1 MRSRPRADTA
11 GTGLVALLRAPGA
24 AHGVSPRDW
33 ERLIAAGREAGL
45 LGRVYWA
52 LQQAGALGAVP
63 AAPAAHLH
71 SAWLAAEAQRRA
83 VVREVA
89 YLAELLAGVVPR
101 VVLLKGA
108 AYALAGLPPA
118 AGRQFSDIDLLVP
131 REALATVEARLNRV
145 GWLGTHHGAYDQRY
159 YREWM
164 HELPPLR
171 HPQRGSTLDVHHTI
185 LPETARFRPDADALV
200 SAARAVP
207 GHSRLAVLAPE
218 DMVIHSATHLFVDG
232 EIPNGLRDLVDLDA
246 LLRHFGSTAA
256 FWDALPGRARALQ
269 LGAPLWLA
277 LHYCRRMLGTP
288 VPGAC
293 ADALAAD
300 APSTTGLAVLDAC
313 YGRLLLPQVP
323 GEPGGGGRGVAAMT
337 IFLRGHWLRMPL
349 PLLARHAF
357 RKGVVVPL
365 FGDGASSRP

>member
-1 MRSRPRADTA
+1 MPLT
-11 GTGLVALLRAPGA
+11 
-24 AHGVSPRDW
+24 DW
-33 ERLIAAGREAGL
+33 EHVIAAGRESGL
-45 LGRVYWA
+45 LGRLYWT
-52 LQQAGALGAVP
+52 LWRAGELGAVP

-83 VVREVA
+83 VIREVD
-89 YLAELLAGVVPR
+89 YLVDVLASVAPR

-118 AGRQFSDIDLLVP
+118 CGRQFSDIDLLVP
-131 REALATVEARLNRV
+131 RAALDAVERRLNRA
-145 GWLGTHHGAYDQRY
+145 GWLGTHHGVYDQRY

-200 SAARAVP
+200 SASRSVP
-207 GHSRLAVLAPE
+207 GHPGLAVLAPE

-232 EIPNGLRDLVDLDA
+232 EIPNGLRDLLDLDA
-246 LLRHFGSTAA
+246 LLRHFGGDAA
-256 FWDALPGRARALQ
+256 FWEALPGRARELE

-277 LHYCRRMLGTP
+277 LRYCQRMLGTP
-288 VPGAC
+288 IPRGCGDGLV
-293 ADALAAD
+293 AD
-300 APSTTGLAVLDAC
+300 APSTAGLAMLDAC
-313 YGRLLLPQVP
+313 YGRLLVPQVP
-323 GEPGGGGRGVAAMT
+323 EARGGIGRNSAAMA